1 MCRKLRCFALPA
13 LFVLLSASGC
23 HSSFDGGVAAFHHA
37 DYPRAA
43 RELRDAAVEGV
54 PEADEPRY
62 DLYVGLTH
70 LALGN
75 AGPAVIHLRR
85 ARARLDRDPTYFS
98 LAERAR
104 IFSAWQSLG
113 KMPGEDLVDD

>member
-1 MCRKLRCFALPA
+1 MRRKSWSFAFLA
-13 LFVLLSASGC
+13 LFVLPSVSGC
-23 HSSFDGGVAAFHHA
+23 HSAFEGGMAAFHHA

-43 RELRDAAVEGV
+43 RELRNAAMQGV
-54 PEADEPRY
+54 SKQDGPRY

-85 ARARLDRDPTYFS
+85 ARAQLDRDPTYFS

-104 IFSAWQSLG
+104 IFSAWRSLG
-113 KMPGEDLVDD
+113 KMPGEALVW